1 MNYHKPV
8 TAGKFE
14 ITSVLGNGRFIGTTE
29 KVVNIEGKLTNQ
41 AIFKLVVIGIE
52 EYYLLEKWITK

>member
-8 TAGKFE
+8 TAGEFE

-29 KVVNIEGKLTNQ
+29 NI
-41 AIFKLVVIGIE
+41 I
-52 EYYLLEKWITK
+52 YLKNG